1 MKSLF
6 KEVLTKRASN
16 AVAAG
21 TTDVTVTID
30 RTGFDGIGFSVLF
43 GAITSTAVTSCKLG
57 VGSASDGSDAVDVSG
72 VSATVADD
80 DDNQIALLELA
91 GIPDDKKY
99 VTLTVDRG
107 TANAVIDGVLVHLFN
122 PRTLPVT
129 QDTSSTVVG
138 LAGAYTE

>member
-1 MKSLF
+1 MKSIF
-6 KEVLTKRASN
+6 KEILTKRAMN

-21 TTDVTVTID
+21 TTDQTVTID
-30 RTGFDGIGFSVLF
+30 RTGFDAIGFSVLL

-57 VGSASDGSDAVDVSG
+57 VGSASNGSDAADVSG
-72 VSATVADD
+72 VTVTVADD
-80 DDNQIALLELA
+80 DDNQIVLLELM

-99 VTLTVDRG
+99 VTLTIDRG
-107 TANAVIDGVLVHLFN
+107 TANCVIDGVLVHLAN

-129 QDTSSTVVG
+129 QDTSSTVVA